1 MAIVV
6 DASALL
12 CRLREAAR
20 EVKIRFW
27 EPEKLGK

>member
-20 EVKIRFW
+20 EVKIRFG
-27 EPEKLGK
+27 EPEKPGK